1 MPQTGIAF
9 EKEKDSLSKRVLDFF
24 ERVRY
29 SYLSAR
35 ENPSEYGEKWKK
47 TVKEV
52 REQFDSLGD
61 FTRELKR
68 HLKEDVVFEEEA
80 YDPTSR
86 QAKEIFEGVK
96 RLRFKSDKVADPFST
111 QLGDNVIK
119 RLKLLS
125 HA

>member
-9 EKEKDSLSKRVLDFF
+9 EKEKDSLAKRVLDFF

-61 FTRELKR
+61 FTREL
-68 HLKEDVVFEEEA
+68 
-80 YDPTSR
+80 
-86 QAKEIFEGVK
+86 
-96 RLRFKSDKVADPFST
+96 
-111 QLGDNVIK
+111 
-119 RLKLLS
+119 
-125 HA
+125 